1 MVSQLKLASLR
12 SPLPEPWFIRK
23 RQEQDLNYAG
33 AAMAGATI
41 SLVCR
46 DVVLYSSRGSPDIKS
61 IVNSSAHAAKGRSML
76 FRRRKPLSMTQRI
89 RAVFWPSKGPS
100 RSARY
105 IAIRVLRL
113 KATPHAVAAGV
124 AAGVAVSCTPFLG
137 FHFIMA
143 FSLAFILRGNM
154 IAAAL
159 GTAFGTPLT
168 FPLIFA
174 AAYRIGVFLL
184 GRAPERVGDVNLFS
198 LLRHLDF
205 APLWHPILKP
215 VLIGGLP
222 LAAVC
227 GSVFYALTWQGIRL
241 FHRHRKRTS

>member
-1 MVSQLKLASLR
+1 
-12 SPLPEPWFIRK
+12 
-23 RQEQDLNYAG
+23 
-33 AAMAGATI
+33 
-41 SLVCR
+41 
-46 DVVLYSSRGSPDIKS
+46 
-61 IVNSSAHAAKGRSML
+61 ML
-76 FRRRKPLSMTQRI
+76 FRRRKPLSLAQRI
-89 RAVFWPSKGPS
+89 RAVFWPSKGLL
-100 RSARY
+100 RSIRY

-137 FHFIMA
+137 FHFMMA
-143 FSLAFILRGNM
+143 FCLAFILRGNM

-159 GTAFGTPLT
+159 GTAFGNPFT

-174 AAYRIGVFLL
+174 AAYRIGTFLL
-184 GRAPERVGDVNLFS
+184 GRPPERLGEANLFS

-222 LAAVC
+222 LAALC
-227 GSVFYALTWQGIRL
+227 GAVFYALTWQGVRL
-241 FHRHRKRTS
+241 FQQRGKRRTL